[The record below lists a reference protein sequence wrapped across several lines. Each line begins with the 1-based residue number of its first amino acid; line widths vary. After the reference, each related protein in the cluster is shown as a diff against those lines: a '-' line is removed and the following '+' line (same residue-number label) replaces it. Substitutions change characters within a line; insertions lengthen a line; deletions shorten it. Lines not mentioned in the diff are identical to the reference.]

1 MKYIEMS
8 IEDAMKRCKKNAKI
22 LVAVQDLED
31 ENMDVVFISKR
42 RNEYD
47 KLFEDVKTVAGF
59 YNDLVKQLALF
70 TEKQDIENIR
80 PYGIQKTVLLKEW
93 YFCNWNKI
101 PNKSSKK
108 ILTNKNISSIIVFGE
123 I

>member
-1 MKYIEMS
+1 MQTLENNYMEDIMKYIEMS

-80 PYGIQKTVLLKEW
+80 PYGIQKTVLLKE
-93 YFCNWNKI
+93 
-101 PNKSSKK
+101 
-108 ILTNKNISSIIVFGE
+108 
-123 I
+123 